1 MVKETTMEYTNAI
14 TTVNDK
20 IWAEVLWENEKVK
33 STIKQ
38 VFKTELAAQAWI
50 TNTTQSIQ
58 DNDGVLVAQPYIDPT
73 TGKIYSEA
81 EEPEFFSVY
90 NTNME
95 ILKNSTDQEER
106 AQASQAIKTLINSI

>member
-1 MVKETTMEYTNAI
+1 MEYTNAI

-20 IWAEVLWENEKVK
+20 LWAEISWGNETSTTTVK
-33 STIKQ
+33 QI
-38 VFKTELAAQAWI
+38 FKTELAAQAWI

-58 DNDGVLVAQPYIDPT
+58 DNDGVFITQPYIDPT

-90 NTNME
+90 NTSME

-106 AQASQAIKTLINSI
+106 AQANQAIKTLINSI